1 MLIKTAGADNKT
13 DATHAFNMKGDLA
26 VKKDK
31 IGARYETPTL
41 DVVFI
46 DCADVITTSPVC
58 EGDYDENGWT

>member
-1 MLIKTAGADNKT
+1 
-13 DATHAFNMKGDLA
+13 MKGDLA
-26 VKKDK
+26 LKKDK

-46 DCADVITTSPVC
+46 DRADVITTSPVC